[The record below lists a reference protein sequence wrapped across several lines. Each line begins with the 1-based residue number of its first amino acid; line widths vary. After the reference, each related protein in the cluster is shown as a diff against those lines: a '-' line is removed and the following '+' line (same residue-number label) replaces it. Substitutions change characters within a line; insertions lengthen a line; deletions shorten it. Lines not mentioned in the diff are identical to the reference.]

1 MQNTAKK
8 EKPAAKATTAVSRSP
23 EKGATERAVNKSQPE
38 PIRLNVRRTL
48 KEQLLLR
55 IKEAQAAEKPAEKS
69 EWLTAAEVEHFV
81 KRVESEMYN
90 SFGQDVSAKYKSK
103 YRSLMFNIKD
113 RKNKTLFEK
122 ICAKQVEPKQLV
134 RMTPAE
140 LASQE
145 LAKWREEENRHQLDM
160 IKKSELD
167 LLSCAQNYV
176 VKTHKGE
183 ELIESK
189 MDVTLPEEEEAQ
201 EGGRS
206 KEKVDSIDSKK
217 GSQSIDTSS
226 TTDVSSKDHDH
237 DRSSTAKEKHS
248 RPREKDHSRE
258 RDREKR
264 HKSHR
269 SHNNQSGTKRSRSR
283 SSSRSHS
290 QEKRSHKR
298 HHHEHDGDKEKEQP
312 PRDKQLSKEHV
323 DKVQSSVQKK
333 PTEKKTETSLG
344 AFNLIDQILES
355 EKTVEEAA
363 NLSVPV
369 RQTLKPLPVASKT
382 TGKADVPA
390 PTLDRYGRYLQSLPS
405 PPIWTGNLSMV
416 DVTKF
421 DVVIHCVHGNT
432 SQLDK
437 LLPPNLDVIGRITR
451 VNVWEYLKKI
461 RKSPTKEIVIVNLFP
476 ANAANTIK
484 FDSFFEYLDSRQRL
498 GVLGADSEQIR
509 DFYIFP
515 LGTNDK
521 VPTVLRTLDTVPF
534 YEDTQRPNTLLG
546 IIVRCLSKRS
556 VNLSH
561 SLPLSLPTASNKTVS
576 EDITRIYSSS
586 LYTIYKFFSCAGIK
600 QSTRSN
606 HVHTAGQSKA

>member
-1 MQNTAKK
+1 MPNIAKK
-8 EKPAAKATTAVSRSP
+8 DKPATKTTTTLTRSP
-23 EKGATERAVNKSQPE
+23 EKSTTERPMSKSQPE

-48 KEQLLLR
+48 KDQLVSR
-55 IKEAQAAEKPAEKS
+55 IKEAQAAEQPAEKS
-69 EWLTAAEVEHFV
+69 EWLTAAEVENFV

-145 LAKWREEENRHQLDM
+145 LAKWREEENRHQLEM

-183 ELIESK
+183 DLIESK
-189 MDVTLPEEEEAQ
+189 MDVTLPDEETSELETN
-201 EGGRS
+201 
-206 KEKVDSIDSKK
+206 KVKFDNIDSKK
-217 GSQSIDTSS
+217 GSQSIDNST
-226 TTDVSSKDHDH
+226 TTDVPSKDHDH
-237 DRSSTAKEKHS
+237 EKPSTV
-248 RPREKDHSRE
+248 REKPSKSREKAHSRE
-258 RDREKR
+258 HDRDKR

-269 SHNNQSGTKRSRSR
+269 SHNNQSGAKRSRSR
-283 SSSRSHS
+283 SNSRGRS

-298 HHHEHDGDKEKEQP
+298 HHYEHDVDKEKEQP
-312 PRDKQLSKEHV
+312 SRDKQLSKEHV
-323 DKVQSSVQKK
+323 EKVQSPLQKK
-333 PTEKKTETSLG
+333 PTEKKVETPLV

-363 NLSVPV
+363 NLTLPV
-369 RQTLKPLPVASKT
+369 RATKLLPVAPKT
-382 TGKADVPA
+382 AGKVDGPA
-390 PTLDRYGRYLQSLPS
+390 PVLDRYARYLQGFSG
-405 PPIWTGNLSMV
+405 PPIWTGNLNMV
-416 DVTKF
+416 DVTDF
-421 DVVIHCVHGNT
+421 DVVIHGVHGNT
-432 SQLDK
+432 NQLDK
-437 LLPPNLDVIGRITR
+437 LLPINLDVIGRITR
-451 VNVWEYLKKI
+451 VNVWDYLKKI
-461 RKSPTKEIVIVNLFP
+461 KKSPTKEIVIVNLFP
-476 ANAANTIK
+476 ANVSNTDK

-521 VPTVLRTLDTVPF
+521 LPTVLRTLDSVPF
-534 YEDTQRPNTLLG
+534 YEDSQRPNTLLG

-556 VNLSH
+556 VNLNQ
-561 SLPLSLPTASNKTVS
+561 SLPLPLPTASSKTVS
-576 EDITRIYSSS
+576 
-586 LYTIYKFFSCAGIK
+586 
-600 QSTRSN
+600 
-606 HVHTAGQSKA
+606 